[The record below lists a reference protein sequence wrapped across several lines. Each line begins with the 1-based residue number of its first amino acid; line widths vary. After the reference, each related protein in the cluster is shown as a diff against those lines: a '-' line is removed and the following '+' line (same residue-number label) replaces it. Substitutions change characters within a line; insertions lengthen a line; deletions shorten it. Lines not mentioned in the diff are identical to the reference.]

1 MTIQA
6 ERTAGTPAQ
15 APGDAPAGVALARA
29 LAREFRP
36 HVLERERRGDPPY
49 EELARIR
56 ETGLVNLHIPVA
68 YGGGGGTWRQLARVV
83 VELSRADPNIG
94 GLLAYH
100 YHNFIAPFWDPYFD
114 AADIQRKS
122 AANRWLWGHIT
133 GPVGAFKAVPQ
144 PDGGFVVSGTKP
156 QNTGPA
162 TGDVTVLL
170 AQRADRREAVYAYV
184 PTDRKGIVYHGG
196 WDHLGLRRTATQP
209 ITFDGVVVH
218 PDEVL
223 PNTTGRPIK
232 SMPRFYY
239 ATGSLAFGAIY
250 VGAAW
255 GALETARALLRSQQE
270 TTGTAA
276 DPRVLAVLGELVGKA
291 TALLD
296 LQDEAARRLDQAYAR
311 RRTLTDDEHDAVGM
325 HAEAFRGLAARGGI
339 EIGNRVYDALG
350 PAAADRAAG
359 LDRYWRDVRIHSLH
373 PPSYPQSDILLGDWA
388 VNGQPVRLVLPL

>member
-6 ERTAGTPAQ
+6 ERTQ
-15 APGDAPAGVALARA
+15 ATGPTGAAGVALARA

-36 HVLERERRGDPPY
+36 NVIERERRGDPPL

-56 ETGLVNLHIPVA
+56 ESGLVNLHIPVA
-68 YGGGGGTWRQLARVV
+68 YGGGGGNWQQLARVV
-83 VELSRADPNIG
+83 VELSRVDPNIG
-94 GLLAYH
+94 ALLAYH
-100 YHNFIAPFWDPYFD
+100 YHNFIAPFWDPYSD
-114 AADIQRKS
+114 APEIQRKS
-122 AANRWLWGHIT
+122 AANRWLWGHLT
-133 GPVGAFKAVPQ
+133 GPVSAFKAVPQ

-170 AQRADRREAVYAYV
+170 AQRSDRREAVYAYV
-184 PTDRKGIVYHGG
+184 PTDRKGIIYHGG

-209 ITFDGVVVH
+209 ITFDSVVVH

-223 PNTTGRPIK
+223 PNTTGRPIQ
-232 SMPRFYY
+232 SMPRYYY
-239 ATGSLAFGAIY
+239 ATGSLAFGSIY

-255 GALETARALLRSQQE
+255 GALETARALLLDSPA
-270 TTGTAA
+270 GGA
-276 DPRVLAVLGELVGKA
+276 DPWLPALLGELVSKA

-296 LQDEAARRLDQAYAR
+296 LQDEVARRLDRAYAN

-325 HAEAFRGLAARGGI
+325 QAEAFRSLASRGGI

-350 PAAADRAAG
+350 PAAAERGTG

-373 PPSYPQSDILLGDWA
+373 PPSYPQADINLGDWA
-388 VNGQPVRLVLPL
+388 VNGQPIRLALPL